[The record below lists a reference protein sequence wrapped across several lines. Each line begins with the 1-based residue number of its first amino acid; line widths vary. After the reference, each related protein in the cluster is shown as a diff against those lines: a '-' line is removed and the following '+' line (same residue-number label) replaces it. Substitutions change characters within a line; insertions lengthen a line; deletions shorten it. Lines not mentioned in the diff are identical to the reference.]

1 MVFKKILAY
10 ISAVVLCCEV
20 AETIQIADTLTFI
33 VASAEYEEYQHGGSC
48 GENATY
54 LIDENTKTLTI
65 SGTGDMDYTNPSN
78 YSYGWDNYNDIYFIK
93 TVVIED
99 GITSI
104 SDNAFLGCTSL
115 ASVTIPDSVTSIGE
129 SAFNNCTSLE
139 SVTIPDSVTFIGEK
153 AFQSCESLT
162 NATIGNGITSIG
174 YRAFGNCKSLTE
186 INIPDSV
193 TSIGYRAF
201 EYCKSL
207 TEINIPDSVTSIGY
221 EAFNNCTSLESV
233 TIPDSVTSIGENAF
247 YGCTSLTSV
256 TVPDSVTKI
265 GYSAFGY
272 QDYYTCYIGGE
283 EWLINTVR
291 NFMVYGAKGSEAE
304 KYATENGFKFIEI
317 KDTSSEI
324 NGDVDGDGK
333 ITSADALNVLQAVTN
348 IIDLTDEQKKRADLD
363 GDGEI
368 TSTDALYI
376 LQMIVSLR

>member
-1 MVFKKILAY
+1 M
-10 ISAVVLCCEV
+10 VLCCEV

-174 YRAFGNCKSLTE
+174 YRAFEN
-186 INIPDSV
+186 
-193 TSIGYRAF
+193 
-201 EYCKSL
+201 CKSL

-233 TIPDSVTSIGENAF
+233 TIPDSVISIGENVFYDCTSLTSVTIPDSVTSIGENAF

-265 GYSAFGY
+265 GYRAFGY
-272 QDYYTCYIGGE
+272 QDYYTGYIGGE